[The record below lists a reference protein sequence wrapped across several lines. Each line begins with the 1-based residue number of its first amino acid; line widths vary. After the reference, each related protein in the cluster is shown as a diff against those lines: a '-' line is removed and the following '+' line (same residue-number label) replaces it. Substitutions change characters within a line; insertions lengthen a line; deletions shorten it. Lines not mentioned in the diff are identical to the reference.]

1 MCGSLCKQEGAE
13 TERQSR
19 ETETETETEK
29 DRTVRDSVATR
40 GREWTRVCAR
50 MPAARAPVCTCE
62 ERAGGRVPGCES

>member
-19 ETETETETEK
+19 ETETEK

-40 GREWTRVCAR
+40 GRELWTRVRAR

-62 ERAGGRVPGCES
+62 ERAGGAPCPSVKV